1 MAELA
6 VKVVRR
12 TPAGL
17 YSAVITPQM
26 SDIACTEYV
35 VGKWVK
41 ARIGKLFAFPSVNDA
56 KRLYPK
62 GCQNNF
68 EVWEAEVRGAEEIFE
83 ILDLDAINTER
94 LKKFW
99 SWRKDPGSYPRV
111 DNVIDIMILRMI
123 VCDAIKLVR
132 RLY

>member
-12 TPAGL
+12 TPTGL
-17 YSAVITPQM
+17 YSAVITPQI
-26 SDIACTEYV
+26 SKIACTKYV
-35 VGKWVK
+35 IGKWVK
-41 ARIGKLFAFPSVNDA
+41 AQIGKLFAFPSINEA

-62 GCQNNF
+62 GCQDNF
-68 EVWEAEVRGAEEIFE
+68 EVWEAEVRGTEEIFE
-83 ILDLDAINTER
+83 ILDPKTITADQ

-99 SWRKDPGSYPRV
+99 LRRKDPGSHPPL
-111 DNVIDIMILRMI
+111 DNVIDVTILRMI